1 MKNLSLIVSG
11 LIATTAFA
19 VVSCTQPSK
28 NPDNHENDSPPTP
41 LNKIESPISEAQSLN
56 PEAAPPKL
64 GNLVLAGTLVPVD
77 VKATREGNTL
87 LIECLSRDT
96 VVEREKYS
104 FSDKVFAIV
113 SGPSDVFE
121 PPIAI
126 IQYPMDIG
134 SESSWAGKVRTGT
147 NSNPAKAIIKSSQE
161 PVNEDFGSFQAL
173 KVTVDLRIDTG
184 SPEQSEARL
193 QFWFKPGEGMIMREF
208 GAVSKRE
215 PRISEDREPTSPEEG

>member
-1 MKNLSLIVSG
+1 MRNLPLIFSG
-11 LIATTAFA
+11 LLAATAFA
-19 VVSCTQPSK
+19 VVSCTHPDK
-28 NPDNHENDSPPTP
+28 NQQSQEGDVPPTP
-41 LNKIESPISEAQSLN
+41 LTKIESPINDPKVLV
-56 PEAAPPKL
+56 PEAEPPKL
-64 GNLVLAGTLVPVD
+64 GNLVLAGTLVPVE
-77 VKATREGNTL
+77 VKSQISGSTL

-104 FSDKVFAIV
+104 FGSKHFSIV
-113 SGPSDVFE
+113 SGPSDIFD
-121 PPIAI
+121 PPISI
-126 IQYPMDIG
+126 VQYPLEIG
-134 SESSWAGKVRTGT
+134 GETSWAGKVRTGT